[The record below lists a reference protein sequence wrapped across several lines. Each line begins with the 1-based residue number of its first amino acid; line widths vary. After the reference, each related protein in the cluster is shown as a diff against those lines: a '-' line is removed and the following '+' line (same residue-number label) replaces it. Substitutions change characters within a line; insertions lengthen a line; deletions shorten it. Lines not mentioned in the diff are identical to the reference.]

1 MVYMEEI
8 TRITQRYNQLIPLGQ
23 EVCEVVKRSGI
34 EAGVAY
40 IITKHTTTGITVN
53 ECLECLEDD
62 MLQALEK
69 MFPED
74 GFYYHARF
82 LDSYGAMAGNPT
94 GHLKSMMTGNHA
106 CFPIKDGKLLL
117 GSAQEVYLAEFDGP
131 QERTVTVTVMG
142 DRDI

>member
-1 MVYMEEI
+1 MVYREEI
-8 TRITQRYNQLIPLGQ
+8 THITDSYNQLLPLGG
-23 EVCEVVKRSGI
+23 EVRRIVERSGMQ
-34 EAGVAY
+34 EGVVH

-62 MLQALEK
+62 ILRVLGE

-74 GFYYHARF
+74 GEYYHARF

-94 GHLKSMMTGNHA
+94 GHLKAMVTGNNA
-106 CFPIKDGKLLL
+106 CFPVAAGRPLL

-131 QERTVTVTVMG
+131 QERTITVTVIG
-142 DRDI
+142 E

>member
-1 MVYMEEI
+1 MVYREEI
-8 TRITQRYNQLIPLGQ
+8 THITDSYNQLLPLGG
-23 EVCEVVKRSGI
+23 EVRRIVERSGMQ
-34 EAGVAY
+34 EGVVH

-62 MLQALEK
+62 ILRVLGE

-74 GFYYHARF
+74 GEYYHARF

-94 GHLKSMMTGNHA
+94 GHLKDMVTGNNA
-106 CFPIKDGKLLL
+106 CFPVAAGRPLL

-131 QERTVTVTVMG
+131 QERTITVTVIG
-142 DRDI
+142 E